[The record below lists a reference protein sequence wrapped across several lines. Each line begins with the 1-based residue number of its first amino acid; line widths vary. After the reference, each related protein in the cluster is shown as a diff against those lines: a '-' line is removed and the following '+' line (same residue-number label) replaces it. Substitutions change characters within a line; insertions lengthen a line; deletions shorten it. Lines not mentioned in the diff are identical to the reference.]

1 MATEL
6 ETETSEQIHFEAATR
21 ADAESLQTALERFG
35 CGVVRDGEQWLVEL
49 KPDTETAPL
58 LLDLFDQIGSW
69 LEERNEA
76 SVRVRFGRR
85 AFTIMRPSDAR
96 PNDSAEFLLER
107 VIQLQNALDSRVK
120 IEQAKGVLAAHLHI
134 GVEDAFDVLR
144 GAARRAGTRL
154 HDLAEEVVARSA
166 PGLPDAIQHFLARHP
181 CSAAAEEDEDERR
194 VRSA

>member
-6 ETETSEQIHFEAATR
+6 ETETNERIHFEAATR
-21 ADAESLQTALERFG
+21 ADAESLQTALNRFG
-35 CGVVRDGEQWLVEL
+35 CELIHDGEQWLVEL
-49 KPDTETAPL
+49 RPDSETAPL
-58 LLDLFDQIGSW
+58 LLDLFDEIGRW
-69 LEERNEA
+69 LEDRNEA
-76 SVRVRFGRR
+76 SMRVRFGKRG
-85 AFTIMRPSDAR
+85 FTIMRPSDAR

-134 GVEDAFDVLR
+134 DVEDAFDVLR

-154 HDLAEEVVARSA
+154 HDLAEDVVARSA
-166 PGLPDAIQHFLARHP
+166 PGLPEAIQQFLARHP
-181 CSAAAEEDEDERR
+181 RPAAAEEDEDERR